1 MRFPLKNDD
10 SPNIRIFLILI
21 SKKLKKIIVQ
31 VNDNGIGLPNSN
43 VKDRILE
50 PYITT
55 KSKGTGLGLAIVLKI
70 IQEHNGN
77 FYINDKKNGT
87 TALIELPKNI

>member
-1 MRFPLKNDD
+1 MPKNFPKN
-10 SPNIRIFLILI
+10 
-21 SKKLKKIIVQ
+21 K
-31 VNDNGIGLPNSN
+31 
-43 VKDRILE
+43 ILE

-55 KSKGTGLGLAIVLKI
+55 KKKGSGLGLAIVLKI

-77 FYINDKKNGT
+77 FYINNKKRGT

>member
-1 MRFPLKNDD
+1 MFFGQKFSKN
-10 SPNIRIFLILI
+10 
-21 SKKLKKIIVQ
+21 K
-31 VNDNGIGLPNSN
+31 
-43 VKDRILE
+43 ILE

-55 KSKGTGLGLAIVLKI
+55 KKKGSGLGLAIVLKI

-87 TALIELPKNI
+87 TALIELPKKI